1 MEKQKGANQMSNQEA
16 LDRIAALK
24 QEIAELR
31 KNAQPAPKAYA
42 LASQKCDE
50 YFLSVR
56 QKGQHYGAQT
66 ICENAARSAI
76 REKKGLK
83 GKEYSRPN
91 RYITTEEDAEEYFE
105 LFKRFL
111 SVYQEY
117 RQKE

>member
-1 MEKQKGANQMSNQEA
+1 MLNQET

-31 KNAQPAPKAYA
+31 KTAQPAPKAYA
-42 LASQKCDE
+42 LA
-50 YFLSVR
+50 
-56 QKGQHYGAQT
+56 
-66 ICENAARSAI
+66 
-76 REKKGLK
+76 
-83 GKEYSRPN
+83 SRPN

>member
-1 MEKQKGANQMSNQEA
+1 MLNQET

-31 KNAQPAPKAYA
+31 KTAQPAPKAYA
-42 LASQKCDE
+42 LASRKCRQW
-50 YFLSVR
+50 FLQV
-56 QKGQHYGAQT
+56 KDTNQHYGAQI
-66 ICENAARSAI
+66 ICENPARSAV
-76 REKKGLK
+76 REKKGLQ